1 VSKVSKHDLHV
12 AKTDPCRFGEFVVS
26 KYRTL
31 RDADVE
37 FAEQLLIIEAT
48 WTKIS
53 QQLTFLKSVWD
64 KLDAEHQGLQQRIL
78 LVFQNR
84 LEVAML
90 EVSKIGTAPNKR
102 KATKYAIYVKESLE
116 KTIRDLKTW
125 AAEFD
130 PTRWLILLMSDKAT
144 DKTIDKIIDNGLV
157 DETRGRSFQAA
168 KHIRDALRIVQPPA
182 GDFYLKEATLNAA
195 DRSEIPYS
203 TSQLIKTS

>member
-1 VSKVSKHDLHV
+1 VSKHDLHV
-12 AKTDPCRFGEFVVS
+12 AKTDPCRFGAFVVS

-90 EVSKIGTAPNKR
+90 EASKIGTAPNKR

-116 KTIRDLKTW
+116 KTIRDLKT
-125 AAEFD
+125 
-130 PTRWLILLMSDKAT
+130 
-144 DKTIDKIIDNGLV
+144 
-157 DETRGRSFQAA
+157 
-168 KHIRDALRIVQPPA
+168 
-182 GDFYLKEATLNAA
+182 
-195 DRSEIPYS
+195 
-203 TSQLIKTS
+203 